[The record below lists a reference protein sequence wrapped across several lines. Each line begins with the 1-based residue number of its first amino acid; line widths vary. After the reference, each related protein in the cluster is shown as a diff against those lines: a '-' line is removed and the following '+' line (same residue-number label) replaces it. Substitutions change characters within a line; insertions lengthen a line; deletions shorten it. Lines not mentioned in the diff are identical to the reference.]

1 MIEVSITEAKRQ
13 FSGLLA
19 KVAEGEEVVITR
31 RMVVIAKMIAIVKP
45 PKKRV
50 LGQYRGEIVISDDF
64 GDPVDPLTWR

>member
-31 RMVVIAKMIAIVKP
+31 RGVVIAKIVAVVKP

-50 LGQYRGEIVISDDF
+50 LGQERGKVVISDDF
-64 GDPVDPLTWR
+64 DDPVDPLTWR